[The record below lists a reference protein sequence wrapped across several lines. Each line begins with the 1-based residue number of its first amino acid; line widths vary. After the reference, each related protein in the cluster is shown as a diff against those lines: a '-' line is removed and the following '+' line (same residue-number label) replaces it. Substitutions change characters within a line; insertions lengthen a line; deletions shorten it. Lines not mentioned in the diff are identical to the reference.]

1 MAYYYYRAT
10 DPSGETVSGIIE
22 AIDKADAIERLTALS
37 LIPERLIRIPSI
49 IYYLIKYIFSP
60 SPYMSPRELADFL
73 KSVGIGIKAGIPL
86 LELLISIQK
95 EIESRRGKAAVREI
109 IQTLSSGGT
118 FTQALKKLKFVPPI
132 VIAFAEIGEET
143 GNLAENLIY
152 ASQRIEFIENV
163 KSQIKSASI
172 YPIIS
177 LIVIIASLFVWI
189 YVVIPKISTFLSSL
203 GLELPA
209 YTLFLLKLSKQ
220 RELILIYFLK
230 VIGFIFG
237 FIILLKFIKRH
248 YGKDHF
254 LIYII
259 DKIKMKLPIIGR
271 LTKEYYLFLIA
282 SFMSSLL
289 KSGSSM
295 EKMFA
300 ILRSVIDNAVF
311 YRAINEI
318 NERVNKGESLAE
330 AFRATNLFP
339 PFFLRYV
346 AVGEKTGTLDEQLEV
361 IANFY
366 KEKLDRV
373 LSTIPKL
380 IEPLLIAFTG
390 IITLAMIMAVF
401 YPIYSQIGKIIGKGG
416 GF

>member
-1 MAYYYYRAT
+1 MAYFYYRAT
-10 DPSGETVSGIIE
+10 DLTGETVSGIIE
-22 AIDKADAIERLTALS
+22 AIDKSDAIEKITSLS
-37 LIPERLIRIPSI
+37 LVPETVIRIPSL
-49 IYYLIKYIFSP
+49 IYLFIKHIFSA

-73 KSVGIGIKAGIPL
+73 KSVGIGIRAGIPL
-86 LELLISIQK
+86 LELLISIQE

-118 FTQALKKLKFVPPI
+118 FTQALKKLKFVPSI

-143 GNLAENLIY
+143 GNLADNLIY
-152 ASQRIEFIENV
+152 ASQRIEFIESV
-163 KSQIKSASI
+163 KSQMKSASI
-172 YPIIS
+172 YPTIS
-177 LIVIIASLFVWI
+177 FIVIIGSLFIWI
-189 YVVIPKISTFLSSL
+189 YFVIPKVSVFLSSL

-209 YTLFLLKLSKQ
+209 YTLFLLNLSKNRQ
-220 RELILIYFLK
+220 LILYYFLGI
-230 VIGFIFG
+230 IGSIF
-237 FIILLKFIKRH
+237 FFNFFLKFIEKKF
-248 YGKDHF
+248 GKGHI
-254 LIYII
+254 LVYVK
-259 DKIKMKLPIIGR
+259 DKIMMKIPVLGR
-271 LTKEYYLFLIA
+271 LIKEYYLFLIA

-289 KSGSSM
+289 RSGSSM

-318 NERVNKGESLAE
+318 NERVNKGESMAE
-330 AFRATNLFP
+330 AFRATKVFT

-361 IANFY
+361 ISQFY
-366 KEKLDRV
+366 KEKLDRT

-380 IEPLLIAFTG
+380 IEPMMIAFTG

-416 GF
+416 F